1 MKIAMPDLLSR
12 TTQPGLEPDRSSS
25 QPGEEIFAKILSEVN
40 ATQHQADMKIRESLL
55 GRADLHEVMLSLES
69 AGMGLKV
76 LVQVRNKMIQA
87 YEELSRM
94 TM

>member
-12 TTQPGLEPDRSSS
+12 ISQLGLDPERSS
-25 QPGEEIFAKILSEVN
+25 PRVGEEIFAKILSEVN
-40 ATQHQADMKIRESLL
+40 TSQRQADMKIRESLL

-69 AGMGLKV
+69 ADMGLKV
-76 LVQVRNKMIQA
+76 LVQIRNKMIQA

-94 TM
+94 NM